1 MLINT
6 VVIPISRNHVG
17 SGFKYSPQLIM
28 HKAHTNTKHVDG
40 TFLLKIR
47 ESKSVVREITL
58 IPNAAVSKAAETI
71 ETMSRKK
78 IMACKPFVLS
88 ILSTIPFLK
97 DTEGMPWGLLS

>member
-1 MLINT
+1 MHINT
-6 VVIPISRNHVG
+6 VVITISRNHVG

-58 IPNAAVSKAAETI
+58 IPNAAMSKAAETI
-71 ETMSRKK
+71 SRKK